1 MYLFT
6 HRQEQLAKLTPSEL
20 IEVAYL
26 SALLEQHPHKEIA
39 SFSSR
44 FSVLQQFLEEVV
56 SVVPIESF
64 LQTTANG
71 DIQCL
76 NLLIATDLC
85 FPSSLEVCSGYF
97 SLFYSFLHNRASGN
111 NFMSSDIY
119 IWHEVIASRT
129 PEGKRFFKPIIKE
142 SLRKAA
148 EAKRNFTTVSKTSI
162 LLQKTMRAPALSA
175 ITLAAMP
182 DEEIKS
188 TTHSNVD
195 PSVMRFVAIKYY
207 EAVNANPA
215 EAINGISLQSL
226 YSVSSS
232 ASSAST
238 PCSLPSPLDILKEGR
253 KQLHWLTE
261 HAVTLKDTKV
271 NSSME
276 NKKLSTLFNSKM
288 LEIVNSIRQG
298 ELKRCT
304 SLLGAFMENR
314 MRIPLVKSSIDT
326 ARVINVLMSSA
337 AVGVWAL
344 FSLGVGDIQTIIDS
358 IPSRSMLV
366 EVTNYIKGIFK
377 HETLSADDQ
386 YAGKLQFMVQGLK
399 ETVSCNSHYIS
410 YSLERQLIELCKKL
424 SIDRSIPLE
433 TLLDK
438 WDDIFKGNVLSLVMK
453 THRSLIARWLKWAL
467 MIHHLR
473 EELARY
479 TAVGVVG
486 LVNSGKSVLVHNLFK
501 IEVCVCIMTFMISC
515 SS

>member
-1 MYLFT
+1 M
-6 HRQEQLAKLTPSEL
+6 
-20 IEVAYL
+20 AYL
-26 SALLEQHPHKEIA
+26 STLLEQHPYKEIA
-39 SFSSR
+39 RFSSR
-44 FSVLQQFLEEVV
+44 FSVLKQFLEEVV

-64 LQTTANG
+64 IHTTATG
-71 DIQCL
+71 DMQCL
-76 NLLIATDLC
+76 NVLLTSDLC
-85 FPSSLEVCSGYF
+85 LPPSLELSTGLFKLFVV
-97 SLFYSFLHNRASGN
+97 LFYDISLDNYGCISAQDVSDMVAGHPENKIFLKQVH
-111 NFMSSDIY
+111 
-119 IWHEVIASRT
+119 
-129 PEGKRFFKPIIKE
+129 KE

-148 EAKRNFTTVSKTSI
+148 EAKLNSTTVSRDSVYVQQLFHQRNPYSRIVSI
-162 LLQKTMRAPALSA
+162 CSVMSDEELKTMTQMNPNLLRHIAL
-175 ITLAAMP
+175 
-182 DEEIKS
+182 K
-188 TTHSNVD
+188 
-195 PSVMRFVAIKYY
+195 FVQVQY
-207 EAVNANPA
+207 ANPT
-215 EAINGISLQSL
+215 EAINGLSLQCL
-226 YSVSSS
+226 YSVSSL
-232 ASSAST
+232 SSST
-238 PCSLPSPLDILKEGR
+238 TAPYSLPSPLDILKNGR
-253 KQLHWLTE
+253 KKLHWLAE
-261 HAVTLKDTKV
+261 QSVTINDSV
-271 NSSME
+271 VISSTAIEE
-276 NKKLSTLFNSKM
+276 NKKLSALFNSKM
-288 LEIVNSIRQG
+288 LDIVNTIRQG

-344 FSLGVGDIQTIIDS
+344 FSLGVGDIQAIIDS

-377 HETLSADDQ
+377 HKTLSADDN

-424 SIDRSIPLE
+424 CIDRSTPLE

-453 THRSLIARWLKWAL
+453 THRPLIARWLKWAL

-501 IEVCVCIMTFMISC
+501 IEVCPSYLSC
-515 SS
+515 TSLSGC